1 MHNLCCKQASRL
13 IFVILSLAS
22 DNNCT
27 DGDIRLV
34 GGSTSSEGIV
44 EMCLGGHYGYICQ
57 DKESTDDKEG
67 ILTCEQLGY
76 DPAGECSVWIYM
88 LSILLYLIVAISAFE
103 K

>member
-1 MHNLCCKQASRL
+1 MFCEFKVYAYSLVL
-13 IFVILSLAS
+13 FLSAS

-57 DKESTDDKEG
+57 DEMGTNDKKG

-76 DPAGECSVWIYM
+76 DPAGEKSAYIIYN
-88 LSILLYLIVAISAFE
+88 LYT
-103 K
+103 

>member
-1 MHNLCCKQASRL
+1 MWIYYYH
-13 IFVILSLAS
+13 IISLAS

-57 DKESTDDKEG
+57 GKDSTDDKEG

-76 DPAGECSVWIYM
+76 DPAGKWSIWIHVLSV
-88 LSILLYLIVAISAFE
+88 LLYLIVAINAFG